1 VVGWFFYGDACE
13 RLYRGRVCLY
23 GLFIRFVYTGG
34 WVVKV
39 FKGFR
44 FDSELYAGFKR
55 VACAGGC
62 TVTGAFERFMSCC
75 VEGGG
80 LVFPDRGTEG
90 FEAEA
95 RVLVDWLGKGR
106 RFYRGEGGVEVNIS
120 GRLVWLLPK
129 VRDAK
134 LRGEL
139 EETLKGSVSE
149 QE

>member
-1 VVGWFFYGDACE
+1 MNVFTAFAGKKSLVRVGVVG
-13 RLYRGRVCLY
+13 LGRV
-23 GLFIRFVYTGG
+23 FRS
-34 WVVKV
+34 
-39 FKGFR
+39 FR
-44 FDSELYAGFKR
+44 FDPELYAGFGR
-55 VACAGGC
+55 LVSAGGC

-80 LVFPDRGTEG
+80 LVFPEGGTVG

-95 RVLVDWLGKGR
+95 RVLVDWLGKGKR
-106 RFYRGEGGVEVNIS
+106 SYRGEGGVEVNVA

-129 VRDAK
+129 VRDAA

-139 EETLKGSVSE
+139 EETLKGSVSG

>member
-1 VVGWFFYGDACE
+1 VSVGSG
-13 RLYRGRVCLY
+13 GGVCLY

-34 WVVKV
+34 CVVKV
-39 FKGFR
+39 FRGFR
-44 FDSELYAGFKR
+44 FDVELYAGFKR

-90 FEAEA
+90 FEAEV

>member
-1 VVGWFFYGDACE
+1 MCVIVGSGGGVVYM
-13 RLYRGRVCLY
+13 VCLY
-23 GLFIRFVYTGG
+23 ILFIRVAGL
-34 WVVKV
+34 VKV
-39 FKGFR
+39 FRGFR
-44 FDSELYAGFKR
+44 FDVELYAGFKR
-55 VACAGGC
+55 VACEGGC

-80 LVFPDRGTEG
+80 LVFPEGGTAG

-120 GRLVWLLPK
+120 GRLVWLLLR

-134 LRGEL
+134 LRGEI
-139 EETLKGSVSE
+139 EVALKGSVSG

>member
-1 VVGWFFYGDACE
+1 MSVGSG
-13 RLYRGRVCLY
+13 GGGCLY
-23 GLFIRFVYTGG
+23 GLFIRFVYTGDC
-34 WVVKV
+34 VVKV
-39 FKGFR
+39 FRGFR
-44 FDSELYAGFKR
+44 FNLELYAGFKR

-80 LVFPDRGTEG
+80 LVFPEGGTVG

-95 RVLVDWLGKGR
+95 RVLVDWLGKGKR
-106 RFYRGEGGVEVNIS
+106 SYRGEGGVEVNVA

-129 VRDAK
+129 VRDAA
-134 LRGEL
+134 LRGEM
-139 EETLKGSVSE
+139 EAQLKGSVSG